1 MLNYFSY
8 KDIWYNKEFFKAEKN
23 FVLNLSNYIKNSLN
37 INTEYEKLVS
47 NLDIQS
53 IKIINRIISRVQM
66 VSKNIEFQKIDL
78 FSKQEKKQIYDN
90 YSYNKLRRY
99 KNAIEFD
106 RVVLPFCFNFE
117 IWTCLYKSGLVFI
130 KNEKYKGQDIID
142 IGGYIGDSALFL
154 QKYTGGIIHAIE
166 PDNVNY
172 SYMKEVLNANNN
184 ILIKPYNIAIGERN
198 CKKLFQSRGITSS
211 FVRYPQ
217 NIDNI
222 SEVAVITLDY
232 FVTTK
237 KLNPYLIKIDVEG
250 SENLVLLGSIETLKK
265 YKPTIIVSVYHNGEE
280 FFNLKSQI
288 EELNIG
294 YKIRLV
300 KPEDGLILRKTTLI
314 AECK

>member
-1 MLNYFSY
+1 
-8 KDIWYNKEFFKAEKN
+8 
-23 FVLNLSNYIKNSLN
+23 
-37 INTEYEKLVS
+37 
-47 NLDIQS
+47 
-53 IKIINRIISRVQM
+53 M